1 MIKSIACLG
10 VALLIAVPVFAQTS
24 IVDAP
29 NSPDDPLSKTRGW
42 VEKPPQSATFPPGQA
57 AETRQTSHQRSRS
70 TQRLH
75 RPRDRGVAV
84 PDNSANRLNQQELGR
99 LSIGQTPQH

>member
-10 VALLIAVPVFAQTS
+10 VALLSAVPVLAQTS

-42 VEKPPQSATFPPGQA
+42 VEKPPQ
-57 AETRQTSHQRSRS
+57 H
-70 TQRLH
+70 
-75 RPRDRGVAV
+75 
-84 PDNSANRLNQQELGR
+84 
-99 LSIGQTPQH
+99 